1 MGSHP
6 HFFLSVA
13 SGLRLNSR
21 VKAKLKFGRSLAA
34 SAALHSSSVLNR
46 ERECGHRRCRHETP
60 THARVCL
67 AARTFG
73 FSWYQ
78 KQQRYLILRETHI
91 LPPKITH
98 CHFGTVTCTRPVPIE
113 LTIYLSWEGG
123 VSTYNQMGNV
133 LARRVRRSMALP
145 RPGYG
150 LGLDRSPLEKVG
162 QKRPQAG
169 VEFESH

>member
-1 MGSHP
+1 M
-6 HFFLSVA
+6 A

-34 SAALHSSSVLNR
+34 SASLHSSSVLNR

-60 THARVCL
+60 TQHARVCL

-113 LTIYLSWEGG
+113 LSIYLSWEGR

-145 RPGYG
+145 RDMDWIDRAP
-150 LGLDRSPLEKVG
+150 LGKVG